1 MQRCAAKTKT
11 GTPCRAPAGEGG
23 LCYFH
28 ANPGLVR
35 ELGRTGG
42 TKNRRG
48 PIDLQVPDNMTLSDL
63 RNVQVQAIR
72 LLLSGEMHAR
82 EAGALAQ
89 LCNSLHRVIPTAD
102 LEARVAM
109 LEAQVAPEE
118 IETMSRHSSGSSE
131 VDQIIA
137 GETFAGPE
145 TVEQRPDSIDAD
157 TFSGTAGDTIEN
169 TNAGTSPESRE
180 TGEV

>member
-1 MQRCAAKTKT
+1 
-11 GTPCRAPAGEGG
+11 
-23 LCYFH
+23 
-28 ANPGLVR
+28 
-35 ELGRTGG
+35 
-42 TKNRRG
+42 
-48 PIDLQVPDNMTLSDL
+48 MTLSDL

-137 GETFAGPE
+137 GETFARPE

-157 TFSGTAGDTIEN
+157 TSLETGVETIEN
-169 TNAGTSPESRE
+169 PNSGTSPEFSE
-180 TGEV
+180 TGEAQHLPN